1 MDTLPPIGLAYKAIL
16 SATSLCS
23 YVVHFIVCSRDI
35 NHTPTLNN
43 KQESYTYI
51 LNNDF
56 FTFTPNEYK
65 SLSLL
70 YLNELTEFSGLDK
83 IYNITEGWVYGIVSA
98 FSFINNHGKL
108 PEINDLADHLDV
120 FFRAIELH
128 NNDAKEFHTL
138 TLLSLLNDIK
148 IDFAIRHHGNTN
160 IAKYL
165 ITLLD
170 TSTFIRRSSST
181 GLTMHPLYAAWL
193 SNICY
198 RQIRKNRY

>member
-35 NHTPTLNN
+35 NHTPPTLNN

-98 FSFINNHGKL
+98 FSFINNHANCL
-108 PEINDLADHLDV
+108 
-120 FFRAIELH
+120 
-128 NNDAKEFHTL
+128 
-138 TLLSLLNDIK
+138 
-148 IDFAIRHHGNTN
+148 
-160 IAKYL
+160 
-165 ITLLD
+165 
-170 TSTFIRRSSST
+170 RSMILQIIWMSFSE
-181 GLTMHPLYAAWL
+181 L
-193 SNICY
+193 SNCTTTM
-198 RQIRKNRY
+198 QKNSIPSHSCRCLMI